1 MDGLKLRNVGKTDLQ
16 LSALGLGCWQFSNGR
31 GLIGGYWSSIAER
44 GVSEIVKTTLDG
56 GINWFDTAEIYGRGG
71 SERTLANALSRLAVA
86 TDRVV
91 IATKWWPLGRRA
103 ASIAQT
109 FPERVKCLS
118 PYPIALHQIHQPF
131 SLASI
136 PSQMREMARLYEQG
150 LIRAVGV
157 SNFSAAQMRVAY
169 KALAGYGIPLASNQV
184 KYSLLDRRIERN
196 GVLDTARELGIS
208 IIAYSPL
215 EQGILTGAFHRAPER
230 LRTLR
235 GARKL
240 QVTAKRIE
248 TSRMLIDRLEEIAKK
263 HDATASQVSLH
274 SLVTL
279 HEEAVFAIPGASSV
293 QQAQENA
300 GALHLSLSD
309 DERREIQE
317 MSLRVSDNG

>member
-1 MDGLKLRNVGKTDLQ
+1 MDGLKLRSVGRTDLQ

-44 GVSEIVKTTLDG
+44 GVREIVETTLDG

-71 SERTLANALSRLAVA
+71 SERALAHALSTLDVA
-86 TDRVV
+86 SDNVV

-109 FPERVKCLS
+109 FPERVSCLS
-118 PYPIALHQIHQPF
+118 PYPITLHQIHQPF

-136 PSQMREMARLYEQG
+136 PSQMKEMARLHEQG

-157 SNFSAAQMRVAY
+157 SNFSAAQMRAAH

-196 GVLDTARELGIS
+196 GVLDTAHDLGIS

-215 EQGILTGAFHRAPER
+215 EQGILTGAFHRDAER
-230 LRTLR
+230 LKVLR

-248 TSRMLIDRLEEIAKK
+248 TSRPLIDRLETFAKK
-263 HDATASQVSLH
+263 YEATASQIALH
-274 SLVTL
+274 ALVTL
-279 HEEAVFAIPGASSV
+279 HGELVFAIPGASNV
-293 QQAQENA
+293 RQAQENA
-300 GALHLSLSD
+300 GALHISLTEE
-309 DERREIQE
+309 ERSEIQE
-317 MSLRVSDNG
+317 LSLRVVANG